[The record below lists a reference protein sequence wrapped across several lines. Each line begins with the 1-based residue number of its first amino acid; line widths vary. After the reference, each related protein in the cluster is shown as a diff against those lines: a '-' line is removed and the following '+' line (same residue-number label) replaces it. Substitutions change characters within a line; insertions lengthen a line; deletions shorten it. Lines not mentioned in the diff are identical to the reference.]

1 MRRGA
6 KKCKGVQR
14 STKEPLPSRRPVE
27 SPTRSP
33 QPVRTPGPSPLR
45 PIPGAA
51 EHPMQQPCR
60 KIPAGLL
67 LLCRDACPPAAAS
80 GRNTRP
86 SNKPRLRL
94 TRPALTSAFPF
105 IHSSLHPSV
114 RPNVHA
120 PCAPQPTIS
129 QLADHPIPRRHARL
143 SPLLQPIA
151 NKKILLPTV
160 GEEDFFERYRSRL
173 PRGVR
178 RCQNQ

>member
-6 KKCKGVQR
+6 KECKGVRR

-33 QPVRTPGPSPLR
+33 QPVRTPGPSLPPPHSGCR
-45 PIPGAA
+45 RASHAA
-51 EHPMQQPCR
+51 TLPENSGRVAASLQGR
-60 KIPAGLL
+60 LPAG
-67 LLCRDACPPAAAS
+67 RRIRTQHPPFQQAA
-80 GRNTRP
+80 
-86 SNKPRLRL
+86 
-94 TRPALTSAFPF
+94 TSAHPASPNFL
-105 IHSSLHPSV
+105 ISIHPSERSK

-120 PCAPQPTIS
+120 PCAPLPTIS